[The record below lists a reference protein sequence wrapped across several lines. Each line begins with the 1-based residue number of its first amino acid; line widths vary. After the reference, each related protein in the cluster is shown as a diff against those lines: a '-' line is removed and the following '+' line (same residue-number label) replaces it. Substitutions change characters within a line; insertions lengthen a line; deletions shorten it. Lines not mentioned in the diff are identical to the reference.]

1 MERDKRAQKVS
12 GAPQEGGWRHLMKKL
27 TAILNVITIVLDIAL
42 IATILNGW
50 KEKDCSGGT
59 V

>member
-1 MERDKRAQKVS
+1 
-12 GAPQEGGWRHLMKKL
+12 MKKL